1 MPCFDKI
8 EKFYVRVSGEFLVL
22 LLKLSKRSLGDI
34 EEGMNG
40 INKIDIHSHHV
51 QVHLLKKDFL
61 IPLSIIPLLLSF
73 FVVTLENFWV

>member
-8 EKFYVRVSGEFLVL
+8 EKFHVRVSGELLVL
-22 LLKLSKRSLGDI
+22 LLKLSKRSLRDI

-40 INKIDIHSHHV
+40 IDEIDIDAHHV

-61 IPLSIIPLLLSF
+61 IPLPVIPLLLSF
-73 FVVTLENFWV
+73 FVITPENF